1 MVGRLLQGRVS
12 DIHSCA
18 LREGWNS
25 GCQRR
30 VGADVGRSE
39 SVVIGGLV
47 ICGNRSEESMYR
59 EAPSPGLC
67 LRPASPVFA
76 LVVVLIVVL
85 PRPLL
90 FCGGLEL
97 SKVVEE
103 FVVLAVTL
111 AAEAMSCRWV
121 LARSYRRLEKS

>member
-1 MVGRLLQGRVS
+1 M
-12 DIHSCA
+12 D
-18 LREGWNS
+18 
-25 GCQRR
+25 
-30 VGADVGRSE
+30 
-39 SVVIGGLV
+39 
-47 ICGNRSEESMYR
+47 GNRIKESMYR
-59 EAPSPGLC
+59 EAPSTGLC

-76 LVVVLIVVL
+76 LVVGLIVVL

-121 LARSYRRLEKS
+121 AGKVAQEARRS